1 MHVRMAPEAFAGR
14 VIVGV
19 VSDGPRVPGSARV
32 ARSRGSLAMLVV
44 SCCILAG
51 CSRRGADVTV
61 TWRIDPPRPV
71 AGVEIVV
78 QLSVRNRDGTP
89 ATGVNMQC
97 AAQMS
102 HPGMAPIISPIVE
115 RGSGTYET
123 RLHLSMPGDWIL
135 VASGE
140 LPGGR
145 SVTSS
150 FRIPGV
156 APAKTPASL
165 P

>member
-1 MHVRMAPEAFAGR
+1 MAPEALAGR
-14 VIVGV
+14 LIVGI
-19 VSDGPRVPGSARV
+19 
-32 ARSRGSLAMLVV
+32 LA

-51 CSRRGADVTV
+51 CSRKGADVTV
-61 TWRIDPPRPV
+61 ALTIDPPRPA

-78 QLSVRNRDGTP
+78 QLNVRNRDGTA
-89 ATGVNMQC
+89 ATGLKMQC

-102 HPGMAPIISPIVE
+102 HPGMTPVISPIVE
-115 RGSGTYET
+115 RGSGIYET
-123 RLHLSMPGDWIL
+123 RLRLSMPGDWVL
-135 VASGE
+135 AASGE

-145 SVTSS
+145 SMTSS

>member
-1 MHVRMAPEAFAGR
+1 MAPEAVAR
-14 VIVGV
+14 RLIVGI
-19 VSDGPRVPGSARV
+19 
-32 ARSRGSLAMLVV
+32 LA

-51 CSRRGADVTV
+51 CSPRGSDVTV
-61 TWRIDPPRPV
+61 TWTIDPPRPA
-71 AGVEIVV
+71 AGAEIVV
-78 QLSVRNRDGTP
+78 QVSVRNSDGTL
-89 ATGVNMQC
+89 ATGAKMQC

-102 HPGMAPIISPIVE
+102 HPGMAPIISPLVE
-115 RGSGTYET
+115 RGSGVYET
-123 RLHLSMPGDWIL
+123 RLQLSMPGDWVL

-145 SVTSS
+145 SMTSS

-156 APAKTPASL
+156 PPAKTPASL

>member
-1 MHVRMAPEAFAGR
+1 MRMAPEALAGR
-14 VIVGV
+14 VIAGI
-19 VSDGPRVPGSARV
+19 
-32 ARSRGSLAMLVV
+32 LAA
-44 SCCILAG
+44 CCTLAG
-51 CSRRGADVTV
+51 CSRRDTDVTV
-61 TWRIDPPRPV
+61 TWTIDPPRPA

-78 QLSVRNRDGTP
+78 HLSVRNSDGTP
-89 ATGVNMQC
+89 VTGANMQC

-102 HPGMAPIISPIVE
+102 HHGMAPIINPIVE
-115 RGSGTYET
+115 RGSGIYET

>member
-1 MHVRMAPEAFAGR
+1 MAPEALAGR
-14 VIVGV
+14 LIVWV
-19 VSDGPRVPGSARV
+19 
-32 ARSRGSLAMLVV
+32 LA

-51 CSRRGADVTV
+51 CSRRGTDVTV
-61 TWRIDPPRPV
+61 TWTIDPPRPA
-71 AGVEIVV
+71 AGVEIAVR
-78 QLSVRNRDGTP
+78 LGVRNSDGTP
-89 ATGVNMQC
+89 ATGLHMQC

-102 HPGMAPIISPIVE
+102 HAGMAPIISPVVE
-115 RGSGTYET
+115 RGSGVYET
-123 RLHLSMPGDWIL
+123 RLQLSMPGDWVL

-145 SVTSS
+145 SMTSS